1 MMTKTYRQSLG
12 SWGEQAAVEFL
23 QGLGY
28 AILGQNVRTPYGEID
43 LVTRLDKPMLVSR
56 PDNAQG
62 PVVVFVEVKTRTST
76 SFGLPEES
84 ITQRKKEHLLA
95 SIQAYMQEHPE
106 LPTDWRLDV
115 IAIQRDRQT
124 QAVEITHF
132 ENAIY

>member
-1 MMTKTYRQSLG
+1 MTKTYRQSLG
-12 SWGEQAAVEFL
+12 SWGEQAAAEFL
-23 QGLGY
+23 QGMGY
-28 AILGQNVRTPYGEID
+28 GILGQNVRTPYGEID
-43 LVTRLDKPMLVSR
+43 LVTRLDKPVHVSR
-56 PDNAQG
+56 PDDDQR

-132 ENAIY
+132 ENAIS